1 MPDRRVITRVP
12 KSKLK
17 KGVELCLDNVNKLIE
32 DAEILFRRRS
42 YGHSVFLAY
51 SAIEETSKAYMYA
64 LSRIESSKPNEL
76 EQVKHHG
83 PKLDLFMGLHVM
95 ESIGRAMEKG
105 PQKPDRPLDVKDF
118 QEMGRDFDSLAG
130 EIWNLRL
137 QGLYV
142 DYRERRWL
150 SPSDMKRK
158 DAKYWLEY
166 AKEYKKKIEPV
177 CRNIVNAPKNILKQA
192 EDSVNSLLENLSKA
206 FSEHLPENA
215 KLAYENGIITKELY
229 KQIMSKKKLN
239 WKDD

>member
-1 MPDRRVITRVP
+1 MEVP

-17 KGVELCLDNVNKLIE
+17 KGVELCFDNVNKLIE

-51 SAIEETSKAYMYA
+51 SAIEETSKAFMYA
-64 LSRIESSKPNEL
+64 LSRIESSKPDEL
-76 EQVKHHG
+76 NRVNQHSA
-83 PKLDLFMGLHVM
+83 KLDAFMGVQIM
-95 ESIGRAMEKG
+95 EFIGRAIEKG

-118 QEMGRDFDSLAG
+118 EEMERDVDSLAG

-142 DYRERRWL
+142 DYRKGRWL

-166 AKEYKKKIEPV
+166 AEGYKKKIEPV
-177 CRNIVNAPKNILKQA
+177 CRTIVDVPKKILKQA
-192 EDSVNSLLENLSKA
+192 QDSVIPVLENLSKA

-229 KQIMSKKKLN
+229 KQIMSKKG
-239 WKDD
+239 

>member
-1 MPDRRVITRVP
+1 MPDRRVIMKVP
-12 KSKLK
+12 KGQLKEGVKL
-17 KGVELCLDNVNKLIE
+17 CFDNVDKLIE
-32 DAEILFRRRS
+32 DAETLFRRRS

-51 SAIEETSKAYMYA
+51 SAIEEISKAFIYA
-64 LSRIESSKPNEL
+64 MSRIESSKPDEL
-76 EQVKHHG
+76 EQVKRHG
-83 PKLDLFMGLHVM
+83 AKFDLFMGLQIM
-95 ESIGRAMEKG
+95 ESIGKAMEKG

-118 QEMGRDFDSLAG
+118 EEIGRDFDSLAG

-142 DYRERRWL
+142 DYREGRWL

-192 EDSVNSLLENLSKA
+192 GDSVNSVFKNLFKA

-229 KQIMSKKKLN
+229 KQIMSKRVKLER
-239 WKDD
+239 